1 MPMFHP
7 SKASRSSGFTLIE
20 LLVVI
25 AIIGVLV
32 ALLLPAVQNARE
44 AARRSSCTNNLKQL
58 GTALHLHHD
67 TQKKFPP
74 GGIWW
79 TNNPSNANAWSKNRG
94 SLLYYILPYLEL
106 TSVYDEFD
114 NTQTIAYQQF
124 TSPPATGSP
133 YIAGT
138 VIPTFRC
145 PSDDSPVKNQ
155 ETINGIAAGNLAT
168 FSYAASK
175 GPTRTGN
182 NPKGKCPERA
192 AWDTYNLS
200 KSDWAPAGPFTRYG
214 RGYQSTFRDVQ
225 DGLSNTIF
233 MGEVR
238 SDCTFHIMR
247 GWAHSS
253 CTQGMIS
260 TIYPMNYD
268 SCTPDQSNGA
278 CRWWGNWST
287 EFAFKSRHPGGV
299 QFCFGDGSVQFLSE
313 NMEHW
318 SYQYLGGM
326 NDANVVSLP

>member
-1 MPMFHP
+1 MGRTLLKTKSCM
-7 SKASRSSGFTLIE
+7 SGFTLIE

-32 ALLLPAVQNARE
+32 ALLLPAVQTARE

-58 GTALHLHHD
+58 GIGLHLHHD

-79 TNNPSNANAWSKNRG
+79 TNNPSNTTAWSKNRG
-94 SLLYYILPYLEL
+94 SLLFYILPYMEL
-106 TSVYDEFD
+106 NSVYDQFD
-114 NTQTIAYQQF
+114 PTRTIAYQQL

-138 VIPTFRC
+138 VISTFRC
-145 PSDDSPVKNQ
+145 PSDDSPLMNREV
-155 ETINGIAAGNLAT
+155 INGIAIGNLAT

-182 NPKGKCPERA
+182 NPQGQCPERA
-192 AWDTYNLS
+192 AWDTYKLS
-200 KSDWAPAGPFTRYG
+200 SSDWSPAGPFTRYG
-214 RGYQSTFRDVQ
+214 RGYQSTMRDIQ

-268 SCTPDQSNGA
+268 SCTQDQSNGA

-299 QFCFGDGSVQFLSE
+299 QFCFGDGSVRFLSE

-318 SYQYLGGM
+318 SYQYLGCM
-326 NDANVVSLP
+326 NDAKVTSSP